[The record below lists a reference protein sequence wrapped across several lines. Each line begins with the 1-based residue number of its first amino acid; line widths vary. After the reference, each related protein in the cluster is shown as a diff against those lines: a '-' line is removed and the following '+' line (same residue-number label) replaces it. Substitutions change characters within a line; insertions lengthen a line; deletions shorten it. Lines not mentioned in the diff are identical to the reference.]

1 MENAEKYY
9 CKVLEM
15 MFFIMGQITLNKPVF
30 YDTDCL
36 ECFLFVDAGHILEE
50 LFSKII
56 IPEQVYSEIM
66 AENTP
71 AIVKKNFKNLKNRF
85 VEIKEIS
92 FLSQEYTTYNLI
104 KKGLWSKTGKICG
117 SGESAA
123 ITLAHLNN
131 GLVASN
137 NLSDVEEYIE
147 SLDIELITS
156 SMILSKAVERDIISK
171 ENADD
176 LWKGMIN
183 KGIKLP
189 KESFS
194 DYFDELYETDCERF
208 LNNKS

>member
-1 MENAEKYY
+1 
-9 CKVLEM
+9 M

-92 FLSQEYTTYNLI
+92 FLSQEYATYNLI

>member
-1 MENAEKYY
+1 
-9 CKVLEM
+9 

-36 ECFLFVDAGHILEE
+36 ECFLFVDAGNILEE

>member
-1 MENAEKYY
+1 
-9 CKVLEM
+9 M

-147 SLDIELITS
+147 SLDIKLITS

-171 ENADD
+171 ESADD

>member
-1 MENAEKYY
+1 
-9 CKVLEM
+9 M

-104 KKGLWSKTGKICG
+104 KKGLWSKTGEICG

>member
-1 MENAEKYY
+1 
-9 CKVLEM
+9 M

-92 FLSQEYTTYNLI
+92 ILSQEYTTYNLI

>member
-1 MENAEKYY
+1 
-9 CKVLEM
+9 
-15 MFFIMGQITLNKPVF
+15 MGQITLNKPVF

-71 AIVKKNFKNLKNRF
+71 AIVKTNFKNLKNRF

-171 ENADD
+171 ENAND

-189 KESFS
+189 KEFFS

>member
-1 MENAEKYY
+1 
-9 CKVLEM
+9 
-15 MFFIMGQITLNKPVF
+15 MGQIPLNKPVF

-104 KKGLWSKTGKICG
+104 KKGLWSKTGKICE

>member
-1 MENAEKYY
+1 
-9 CKVLEM
+9 